1 MVIIMDNE
9 LEKLQIK
16 CRAYEKEIEFL
27 RCNMEILRLE
37 KENIE
42 TSKLYILMEKIRKLM
57 WWRK

>member
-1 MVIIMDNE
+1 MDNE